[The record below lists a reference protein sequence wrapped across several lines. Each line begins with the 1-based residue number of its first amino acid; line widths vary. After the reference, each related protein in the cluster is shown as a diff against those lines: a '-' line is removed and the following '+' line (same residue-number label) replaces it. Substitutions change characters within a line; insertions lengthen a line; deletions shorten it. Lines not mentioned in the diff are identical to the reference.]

1 MELRYTFDQTAVT
14 AVAGHNRIEAA
25 GWIIRQDG
33 TVPHVVLMVNGK
45 RAAAQ
50 VSYQKRDDVIAALKQ
65 DTAFG
70 LNTETADHN
79 CGFILLADEI
89 PGELKEI
96 RIGTE
101 ENEVLKQMDEKEIG
115 ETAVRHLIQ
124 GKIDTLTY
132 NPDSQLYSLF
142 GWAYSRDGLPV
153 QYGIED
159 ERGNAL
165 TFHSKSEKRLDVV
178 KAVHGVN
185 DVNCGYHIWF
195 NGKAHLKFRLV
206 MRTKKDQLV
215 MPCHI
220 SAFHDF
226 TDAMHNRMHAVHTF
240 FHDEKGREVIKEK
253 GLDYGL
259 RRISY
264 LYDEGRYYDKWM
276 KEQQADEKELQRERD
291 ETFPYMPKISLV
303 VPVFNTPIPYLD
315 LMLDTVV
322 SQSYENWELCI
333 ADGSDENHPASA
345 EVRKYAEKDKRI
357 RVMRLDRNY
366 GISGNTNKAME
377 LVSGEYTALYDH
389 DDFLERN
396 ALYEVVKKINEE
408 NSDIIY
414 TDEDKYL
421 TDKKAYFMPAF
432 KPDFSIDLLRS
443 DNYICHFLVIRTELL
458 HQVGGFRSEYDGSQ
472 DYDLILRCVE
482 KAEHISHIPKILYHW
497 RMYENSTSFDP
508 ASKLYAFEAGQRAIE
523 VHLERVHINARVSML
538 EPPYYGYY
546 RVDYVPEEEALVS
559 IIIPNKDQ
567 KDVLDRCVQSLLKV
581 NTYHNIEIII
591 AENNSTAAEIN
602 DYYAKIQAEYDNVH
616 VIDCS
621 MDYFNYAAINNKAV
635 KYAHG
640 KYLLFLNNDTEI
652 MDPESI
658 RSMLGIAER
667 EDVGIVGARLLY
679 ENNTVQHAGVILS
692 HKLNAVHAF
701 AGLDDRDSGYM
712 VRLHVNTN
720 YSAVT
725 GACMMMRMDLFEKVN
740 GFDEK
745 LAVAYNDVDL
755 CLKVRKE
762 NKLVVYDAF
771 ASWHHYESLS
781 RGYDVSE
788 EKKARLKEEGT
799 YLQNKWKDVYAGT
812 DPYYNLNFDDERPF
826 ELKLK

>member
-1 MELRYTFDQTAVT
+1 MK
-14 AVAGHNRIEAA
+14 
-25 GWIIRQDG
+25 II
-33 TVPHVVLMVNGK
+33 VPEKIK
-45 RAAAQ
+45 RG
-50 VSYQKRDDVIAALKQ
+50 D
-65 DTAFG
+65 
-70 LNTETADHN
+70 
-79 CGFILLADEI
+79 
-89 PGELKEI
+89 EI
-96 RIGTE
+96 RIIAPSRSMSILKDDVVYNAKRRLEKEGFKVSFGR
-101 ENEVLKQMDEKEIG
+101 NVLKTINDDFKCASIKDRIEDLHDAYKDKNVKMIITAIG
-115 ETAVRHLIQ
+115 GYNVNQLLDYIDYNIIQENPKIICGFSDITALVNAIYAKT
-124 GKIDTLTY
+124 GVITY
-132 NPDSQLYSLF
+132 L
-142 GWAYSRDGLPV
+142 GV
-153 QYGIED
+153 QYFNFGMKYGFEYSMEYFKKIFTQNKDILIEP
-159 ERGNAL
+159 
-165 TFHSKSEKRLDVV
+165 SKEWS
-178 KAVHGVN
+178 N
-185 DVNCGYHIWF
+185 
-195 NGKAHLKFRLV
+195 
-206 MRTKKDQLV
+206 
-215 MPCHI
+215 
-220 SAFHDF
+220 
-226 TDAMHNRMHAVHTF
+226 
-240 FHDEKGREVIKEK
+240 
-253 GLDYGL
+253 
-259 RRISY
+259 
-264 LYDEGRYYDKWM
+264 DKWM

-421 TDKKAYFMPAF
+421 TDKQAYFMPAF

-523 VHLERVHINARVSML
+523 AHLERVHINARVSML

-546 RVDYVPEEEALVS
+546 RVDYVPKEEALVS

-567 KDVLDRCVQSLLKV
+567 KDVLDRCVQSLLKE

-591 AENNSTAAEIN
+591 AENNSTTAEIK
-602 DYYAKIQAEYDNVH
+602 DYYAEIQAEHENVH
-616 VIDCS
+616 VVDCS
-621 MDYFNYAAINNKAV
+621 MDHFNYAAINNKAV
-635 KYAHG
+635 KHAHG

-667 EDVGIVGARLLY
+667 DDVGIVGARLLY

-712 VRLHVNTN
+712 VRLHVNTD

-725 GACMMMRMDLFEKVN
+725 GACMMMRRDLFEKVN

-812 DPYYNLNFDDERPF
+812 DPYYNPNFDDERPF